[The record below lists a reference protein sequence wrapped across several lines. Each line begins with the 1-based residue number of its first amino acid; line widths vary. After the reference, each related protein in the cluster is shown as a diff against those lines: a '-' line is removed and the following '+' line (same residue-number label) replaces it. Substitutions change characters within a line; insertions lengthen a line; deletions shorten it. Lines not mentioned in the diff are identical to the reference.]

1 MLLLKSESP
10 SPKKCDHGD
19 QGLERQIESDGSW
32 RVKYLLSLLQTQS
45 SPNLLPFSVLHDFCA
60 S

>member
-32 RVKYLLSLLQTQS
+32 RVKVPPLTSADTVKS
-45 SPNLLPFSVLHDFCA
+45 RFVAFFCA
-60 S
+60 SRFL